1 MISLFEESKMFM
13 LVLII
18 FVSIDLPMILY
29 INNKMY
35 EKTFKKIN
43 KRGKVPPNR
52 IYVSAIFIYLFL
64 AFALYYFSVR
74 QDNVTNAAIMGLI
87 IYGVYNLTNHA
98 TIKKYELKQTLID
111 MAWGTFLFTTVAYLA
126 ILINKKYLSSGSST
140 PGIASNVTSK
150 LLSGLN
156 SEVEPSAPSA
166 SIKPSVIAAPIEA
179 DASMNTTTD
188 TSVNN

>member
-1 MISLFEESKMFM
+1 
-13 LVLII
+13 
-18 FVSIDLPMILY
+18 
-29 INNKMY
+29 
-35 EKTFKKIN
+35 
-43 KRGKVPPNR
+43 
-52 IYVSAIFIYLFL
+52 
-64 AFALYYFSVR
+64 
-74 QDNVTNAAIMGLI
+74 MGLI

-111 MAWGTFLFTTVAYLA
+111 MAWGTFLFTTVSYLA
-126 ILINKKYLSSGSST
+126 ILINKKYLTSATTT

-156 SEVEPSAPSA
+156 SEVEPSAPIKPSA
-166 SIKPSVIAAPIEA
+166 SINPEP

>member
-1 MISLFEESKMFM
+1 M

-18 FVSIDLPMILY
+18 FVSIDLPMILF

-43 KRGKVPPNR
+43 KRGKVSPRR
-52 IYVSAIFIYLFL
+52 IYVSAIFIYLL
-64 AFALYYFSVR
+64 IAFALYYFSVK
-74 QDNVTNAAIMGLI
+74 QDNVTNAAVIGLI
-87 IYGVYNLTNHA
+87 IYGVYNLTNYA
-98 TIKKYELKQTLID
+98 TIKKYELKTTLID
-111 MAWGTFLFTTVAYLA
+111 MAWGTFLCTTVAYLA
-126 ILINKKYLSSGSST
+126 ILINKKFLSSESSSSS
-140 PGIASNVTSK
+140 GIASNVTSK

-156 SEVEPSAPSA
+156 SDVEPTAPSA
-166 SIKPSVIAAPIEA
+166 SIKPSVVPAP

>member
-1 MISLFEESKMFM
+1 MISLFDESKMFM
-13 LVLII
+13 LVLVI
-18 FVSIDLPMILY
+18 FITIDLPMILY
-29 INNKMY
+29 INNNMY

-43 KRGKVPPNR
+43 KRGKIPPNR
-52 IYVSAIFIYLFL
+52 IYVSAIFIYLLL

-74 QDNVTNAAIMGLI
+74 QDNVTNAAIIGLI

-111 MAWGTFLFTTVAYLA
+111 MAWGTFLCTIVAYLA
-126 ILINKKYLSSGSST
+126 ILINKKFLTSAST
-140 PGIASNVTSK
+140 TSGIASNVTSK

-156 SEVEPSAPSA
+156 SEVEPSAP
-166 SIKPSVIAAPIEA
+166 IKPSAPINPEP

-188 TSVNN
+188 TNVN